1 MTEVFT
7 PLPICSPSGLI
18 IQAGGQSST
27 EDKLS
32 SHRRRETGLDGE
44 PLESRHAVSRSIGRF
59 WWNRWKWGCLSR
71 SLRSDSVM
79 ERLITVPEGLET
91 NPSEAR
97 TEL

>member
-1 MTEVFT
+1 MTEVST
-7 PLPICSPSGLI
+7 PLPIRSPSGLI

-79 ERLITVPEGLET
+79 GTSDNSSRRSGNQSL
-91 NPSEAR
+91 
-97 TEL
+97 

>member
-1 MTEVFT
+1 MMEVLT
-7 PLPICSPSGLI
+7 PLPICYPSGLV
-18 IQAGGQSST
+18 IQAGGQSPA

-79 ERLITVPEGLET
+79 GTSDKSSRRSG
-91 NPSEAR
+91 N
-97 TEL
+97 

>member
-1 MTEVFT
+1 MMEVLT
-7 PLPICSPSGLI
+7 PLPICSPSGLV
-18 IQAGGQSST
+18 IQAGGQSSA

-59 WWNRWKWGCLSR
+59 WWKWGCLRR

-79 ERLITVPEGLET
+79 GTADNSSRRSGNQSL
-91 NPSEAR
+91 
-97 TEL
+97 